1 MSDSATNTYFNSSV
15 TTKSDVPDFQP
26 FILNE
31 GIHKPS
37 PKFFE
42 QLLTKIINAEQACY
56 KSSVFLSLEQRTRLT
71 MLSQMSDTLV
81 TETNKYLKPPN
92 SRGSSVDENA
102 LSYKDRGILK
112 NMRSLLT
119 KRSRSKS
126 FLTPPTPN
134 NSLEIK
140 SSGSNTLGLPLSN
153 QGHPLLSPNTSLG
166 TSGLK
171 FKHQY
176 LSTGN
181 YYFCDS

>member
-1 MSDSATNTYFNSSV
+1 MFFSV

-26 FILNE
+26 VMLNE
-31 GIHKPS
+31 GIHNPTS
-37 PKFFE
+37 EFFE
-42 QLLTKIINAEQACY
+42 QLLTKIVNAEQACY

-81 TETNKYLKPPN
+81 NETNKYLKPSS

-102 LSYKDRGILK
+102 LSSKDKGILK

-140 SSGSNTLGLPLSN
+140 SLSSNSSNTPGLPSSG
-153 QGHPLLSPNTSLG
+153 QSLLSPGTNLG
-166 TSGLK
+166 SSGLK
-171 FKHQY
+171 YKNQY
-176 LSTGN
+176 LSTGIILSSKQT
-181 YYFCDS
+181 D